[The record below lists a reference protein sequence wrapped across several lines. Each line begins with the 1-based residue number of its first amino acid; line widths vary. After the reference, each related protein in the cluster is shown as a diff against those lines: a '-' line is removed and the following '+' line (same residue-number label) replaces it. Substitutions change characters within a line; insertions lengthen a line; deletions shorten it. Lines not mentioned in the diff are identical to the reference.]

1 MNDKKDLEVKRIELL
16 IEALIQVAQGDYSV
30 QVELSGKNDYID
42 ALFMGFNI
50 MVDDLKASNEIKR
63 ENEEIKRINIE
74 LEKAKR
80 QAEESNSLKS
90 AFISNLSHEI
100 RTPMNGII
108 GFASLLSNE
117 ELSFDEKRNFIQIII
132 NSSKQLLRI
141 IDDILEIAKLE
152 AKQIIVHEEEVSI
165 NDLMFELYNDFAISA
180 KEIEVPLYIKRTLS
194 DEESIIYS
202 DRKRLIK
209 ILGNLLENALKFTRF
224 GHIVFGYTFKGDEL
238 EFYIKDTG
246 VGIKTEA
253 RDLIFE
259 RFAQAEN
266 KLSRTTSGLGLGL
279 SIAKENTEL
288 LGGNIRFESKEGEGS
303 TFFVSIPYNP
313 ATGAGKSILKSGE
326 KFDNKPTILIVEDE
340 EVNLFYLQTLLNRM
354 NGGIR
359 VLHASNGKE
368 VVELCTTNTFIDLV
382 LMDIKL
388 PVLNGID
395 ATLKIKEMHPDL
407 PVVVQSAYTSSS
419 DIEKAFLAGVNQYI
433 TKPVRRED
441 LQRVLDTYLYAVS
454 E

>member
-165 NDLMFELYNDFAISA
+165 NDLMFELYNDFAINA

-224 GHIVFGYTFKGDEL
+224 GRIVFGYTFKGDEL

-368 VVELCTTNTFIDLV
+368 AVELCTTNTFIDLV

-388 PVLNGID
+388 PVLNG
-395 ATLKIKEMHPDL
+395 MMPH
-407 PVVVQSAYTSSS
+407 
-419 DIEKAFLAGVNQYI
+419 
-433 TKPVRRED
+433 
-441 LQRVLDTYLYAVS
+441 
-454 E
+454 